1 MFARFKKQY
10 IDWKYKKHGN
20 PLEVLLELF
29 PEKPW
34 CWGSLSS
41 NPCIGRNYI
50 FENPDKPWNWSWG
63 GVPQNPNILIRDVL
77 NHPQKSWGFSISVGP
92 DVDPN
97 RLFNP
102 KGNRRVDHWDLLEV
116 NIDMKMKE
124 ILETQ
129 NKNNW
134 CWGWISENPNITLG
148 DILKYIDK
156 PWEWNRISDNKF
168 LNIDI
173 TFNREIKNS
182 IKSRREKVK
191 KLKLYGDLDTIINKY
206 VGYV

>member
-1 MFARFKKQY
+1 MFTRFKNNY
-10 IDWKYKKHGN
+10 INWSYKKHGT

-34 CWGSLSS
+34 CWAFLSG

-50 FENPDKPWNWSWG
+50 FENLDKPWKWGMGCVSCNPNIFVRDFLNHPDKPWEFYVSPG
-63 GVPQNPNILIRDVL
+63 ENPDE
-77 NHPQKSWGFSISVGP
+77 P
-92 DVDPN
+92 
-97 RLFNP
+97 LFP
-102 KGNRRVDHWDLLEV
+102 KRIGYLDHWDLLEV

-129 NKNNW
+129 NKNKW
-134 CWGWISENPNITLG
+134 SWTWISQNPNITLA

-156 PWEWNRISDNKF
+156 PWQWEYISDNKF

-182 IKSRREKVK
+182 IKSRREKIK